1 MSGATFTVTNR
12 TAIRQSIIPITKRVA
27 EQLLSAAIATTPVK
41 TGTLRGGWRMTPGRA
56 PGAFIIENAVPYGR
70 YIEFGTVDVSAR
82 HMLGI
87 AAMAIR
93 GQYAVR

>member
-12 TAIRQSIIPITKRVA
+12 RATREAITPITRRVA
-27 EQLLSAAIATTPVK
+27 EQLLSVAIASTPVD
-41 TGTLRGGWRMTPGRA
+41 TGSLRGGWRMVPGRA
-56 PGAFIIENAVPYGR
+56 PGAFIIENSVPYGR

>member
-1 MSGATFTVTNR
+1 MSASTFTVTNR
-12 TAIRQSIIPITKRVA
+12 NAIRESIIPITRRVA
-27 EQLLSAAIATTPVK
+27 EQLLSMAIASTPVK

-82 HMLGI
+82 HMMGL

-93 GQYAVR
+93 AQYAVR